1 MQEHLPPIDNDSTRK
16 AEKARLKQ
24 EKLKAELAAIKAMSL
39 ENKLTLLKKYVP
51 QDFYKLGHFVDACDT
66 TDQFCFA
73 KIMQINA
80 N

>member
-1 MQEHLPPIDNDSTRK
+1 
-16 AEKARLKQ
+16 
-24 EKLKAELAAIKAMSL
+24 MSL
-39 ENKLTLLKKYVP
+39 ENKLALLKKYVP